1 MVLNTRPDKFND
13 NEASKK
19 NKVTPVGDNEENSS
33 SDSNN
38 DDLFVNTNRPECKVL
53 VESSEDSEDEN
64 S

>member
-1 MVLNTRPDKFND
+1 LVLNTRPDKFND
-13 NEASKK
+13 NEASKE